1 MRSLN
6 AATEQTP
13 ATVVRLLRPFFDQIF
28 EKAIRIL
35 NAANTAN
42 INNVA
47 ELPGSLQP
55 PKNLRDTDEDDVGVK
70 TAATFENRNTVRR

>member
-35 NAANTAN
+35 KAPN
-42 INNVA
+42 INDA
-47 ELPGSLQP
+47 AKLLRSLQP

-70 TAATFENRNTVRR
+70 TGAAFENHNTVGR